1 MAKIW
6 VFAECDS
13 AGKVATSALEN
24 LAKAREIGDAE
35 AVVFGPGAAAA
46 ATTLGEHGAK
56 KVYLSEDAVYHD
68 YVAQPAAYALWKLAE
83 QHQPDMIV
91 FGMDY
96 DSRDIAARVA
106 AANNST
112 ILGNATDI
120 LGADKAQT
128 QIFGGT
134 KIVDVALEGPNP
146 KLVITRP
153 KSFEASPVGGSA
165 ETEAVS
171 IEIPDSELG
180 AKVIERHEEEA
191 AGVKLEEAKVVISGG
206 RGLLD
211 PKNFELLEQIAK
223 AIPNTAVGAT
233 RAVVDAGWVPYA
245 MQVGQTGKTVKPD
258 VYIAAGISGASQHQV
273 GMKESKR
280 IIAINKDPEAPI
292 FQISDLGI
300 VGDTMKVLPALIEEL
315 GKRKG

>member
-6 VFAECDS
+6 VFAECEAD
-13 AGKVATSALEN
+13 GKVATSALEN
-24 LAKAREIGDAE
+24 LAKARELGDAE
-35 AVVFGPGAAAA
+35 AVALGPGASAAVA
-46 ATTLGEHGAK
+46 TLGEHGAK
-56 KVYLSEDAVYHD
+56 KVYVSDDPVFTE
-68 YVAQPAAYALWKLAE
+68 YVAQPSAYVLWKLAE

-96 DSRDIAARVA
+96 DSRDIAARVGA
-106 AANNST
+106 SNGST
-112 ILGNATDI
+112 VMGNVTDI
-120 LGADKAQT
+120 LGPDKAQT
-128 QIFGGT
+128 QIFGGS
-134 KIVDVALEGPNP
+134 KVVDVALSGPSP
-146 KLVITRP
+146 KIVITRP
-153 KSFEASPVGGSA
+153 KSFEPSAVGGSA
-165 ETEAVS
+165 ETEQVNVD
-171 IEIPDSELG
+171 IPEG
-180 AKVIERHEEEA
+180 EKKAKRVERHEEEA
-191 AGVKLEEAKVVISGG
+191 AGVKLEDAKVVISGG

-211 PKNFELLEQIAK
+211 PKNFELLEKISK
-223 AIPNTAVGAT
+223 AISGSAVGAT

-273 GMKESKR
+273 GMKDSKR

-315 GKRKG
+315 NKRKG

>member
-6 VFAECDS
+6 VFAECEAD
-13 AGKVATSALEN
+13 GKVTTSALEN
-24 LAKAREIGDAE
+24 LAKARELGDAE

-56 KVYLSEDAVYHD
+56 KVYLSEDAVFHD

-134 KIVDVALEGPNP
+134 KIVDVALQGPNP

-153 KSFEASPVGGSA
+153 KSFEASAVGGSA
-165 ETEAVS
+165 ETEQIS
-171 IEIPDSELG
+171 IEIPDNEKG
-180 AKVIERHEEEA
+180 AKVVERHEEEA

-211 PKNFELLEQIAK
+211 PKNFEMLEQIAK
-223 AIPNTAVGAT
+223 ALGNAAVGAT

-300 VGDTMKVLPALIEEL
+300 VGDTMKVLPALIEEI

>member
-1 MAKIW
+1 VATIW
-6 VFAECDS
+6 VFAECEAD
-13 AGKVATSALEN
+13 GKVATSALEN
-24 LAKAREIGDAE
+24 LAKARELGDAE
-35 AVVFGPGAAAA
+35 AVVLGPGASQA

-56 KVYLSEDAVYHD
+56 KVYLSEDQVYTD
-68 YVAQPAAYALWKLAE
+68 FVAQPAAYALWKLAE
-83 QHQPDMIV
+83 QHQPELIV

-96 DSRDIAARVA
+96 DSRDIAARVGA
-106 AANNST
+106 SMGST
-112 ILGNATDI
+112 VMGNVTDI
-120 LGADKAQT
+120 VSTEKAQT

-134 KIVDVALEGPNP
+134 KIVDIALGGPNP
-146 KLVITRP
+146 KIVITRP
-153 KSFEASPVGGSA
+153 KSFEPSAVGGTA
-165 ETEAVS
+165 ESEQVS
-171 IEIPDSELG
+171 VEIPDNEKK
-180 AKVIERHEEEA
+180 AKRVERHEEEA
-191 AGVKLEEAKVVISGG
+191 AGVKLEEARVVISGG
-206 RGLLD
+206 RGLLE
-211 PKNFELLEQIAK
+211 PSNFELLEKISK
-223 AIPNTAVGAT
+223 SIPNSAVGAT

-315 GKRKG
+315 QTRKG

>member
-6 VFAECDS
+6 VFAECDPD
-13 AGKVATSALEN
+13 GKVSTSALEN
-24 LAKAREIGDAE
+24 LTKARELGDAE

-56 KVYLSEDAVYHD
+56 KVYLSEDDVYHD
-68 YVAQPAAYALWKLAE
+68 YVAQPEAYALWKLAE

-91 FGMDY
+91 FTMDY
-96 DSRDIAARVA
+96 DSRDVAARVA

-112 ILGNATDI
+112 LLGNATDI
-120 LGADKAQT
+120 LSETKAQT

-134 KIVDVALEGPNP
+134 KIVDVDLQGPNP

-153 KSFEASPVGGSA
+153 KSFEASAVGGSA
-165 ETEAVS
+165 ETEQVS
-171 IEIPDSELG
+171 IEIPDTEKG

-206 RGLLD
+206 RGLLE
-211 PKNFELLEQIAK
+211 PKNFEMLEQIAK
-223 AIPNTAVGAT
+223 ALGNAAVGAT

-300 VGDTMKVLPALIEEL
+300 VGDTMKVLPALIEEIS
-315 GKRKG
+315 KRKG

>member
-1 MAKIW
+1 MATIW
-6 VFAECDS
+6 VFAECD
-13 AGKVATSALEN
+13 ADGKVATSALEN
-24 LAKAREIGDAE
+24 LAKARELGDAE
-35 AVVFGPGAAAA
+35 AVVLGPGAAQA

-56 KVYLSEDAVYHD
+56 KVYLSEDQVFAD

-83 QHQPDMIV
+83 QHKPDLLV

-96 DSRDIAARVA
+96 DSRDIAARVGA
-106 AANNST
+106 SMGST
-112 ILGNATDI
+112 VMGNVTDI
-120 LGADKAQT
+120 LSTDKAQT

-134 KIVDVALEGPNP
+134 KIVDIALGGPSP
-146 KLVITRP
+146 KIVITRP
-153 KSFEASPVGGSA
+153 KSFEPSAVGGSA
-165 ETEAVS
+165 ETEQVS
-171 IEIPDSELG
+171 VEIPDNEKK
-180 AKVIERHEEEA
+180 AKRVERHEEEA
-191 AGVKLEEAKVVISGG
+191 AGVKLEDAKVVISGG
-206 RGLLD
+206 RGLLE
-211 PKNFELLEQIAK
+211 PGNFELLEKISK
-223 AIPNTAVGAT
+223 SIPNSAVGAT

-315 GKRKG
+315 QKRKG

>member
-13 AGKVATSALEN
+13 SGKVTSSALEN
-24 LAKAREIGDAE
+24 LAKARELGDAE
-35 AVVFGPGAAAA
+35 AVVLGPGASTAAA
-46 ATTLGEHGAK
+46 TLGEHGAK
-56 KVYLSEDAVYHD
+56 KVYVSDDAVYHD
-68 YVAQPAAYALWKLAE
+68 YVAQPAAYTLWKLAE

-106 AANNST
+106 ASNGST
-112 ILGNATDI
+112 IMGNATDI
-120 LGADKAQT
+120 TGADTAQT

-134 KIVDVALEGPNP
+134 KIVDVTLGGPNP
-146 KLVITRP
+146 KIVITRP
-153 KSFEASPVGGSA
+153 KSFEPSAVGGSA
-165 ETEAVS
+165 ETEQVS
-171 IEIPDSELG
+171 IDIPDNEKK
-180 AKVIERHEEEA
+180 AKRIEVHEEEA
-191 AGVKLEEAKVVISGG
+191 AGVKLEDAKVVISGG

-211 PKNFELLEQIAK
+211 PKNFELLDQIAK
-223 AIPNTAVGAT
+223 LIANTAVGAT

-300 VGDTMKVLPALIEEL
+300 VGDTMRVLPALIEEL

>member
-6 VFAECDS
+6 VFAECDTD
-13 AGKVATSALEN
+13 GKVSSSALEN
-24 LAKAREIGDAE
+24 LAKARELGDAE
-35 AVVFGPGAAAA
+35 AVVFGPGAATA

-68 YVAQPAAYALWKLAE
+68 YVAQPEAYALWKLAE

-96 DSRDIAARVA
+96 DSRDVAARVA

-112 ILGNATDI
+112 IMGNATDI
-120 LGADKAQT
+120 LSETKAQT

-134 KIVDVALEGPNP
+134 KIVDVDLEGPNP
-146 KLVITRP
+146 KIVITRP
-153 KSFEASPVGGSA
+153 KSFEASAVGGTA
-165 ETEAVS
+165 ETEQVS
-171 IEIPDSELG
+171 IDIPDDEKG
-180 AKVIERHEEEA
+180 AKVVERHEEEA
-191 AGVKLEEAKVVISGG
+191 AGVKLEDAKVVISGG
-206 RGLLD
+206 RGLLE

-223 AIPNTAVGAT
+223 AVGNAAVGAT

-300 VGDTMKVLPALIEEL
+300 VGDTMKVLPALIEEI

>member
-6 VFAECDS
+6 VFAECDPD
-13 AGKVATSALEN
+13 GKVSTSALEN
-24 LAKAREIGDAE
+24 LAKARELGDAE

-56 KVYLSEDAVYHD
+56 KVYLSEDDVYHD
-68 YVAQPAAYALWKLAE
+68 YVAQPEAYALWKLAE

-91 FGMDY
+91 FTMDY
-96 DSRDIAARVA
+96 DSRDVAARVA

-112 ILGNATDI
+112 LLGNATDI
-120 LGADKAQT
+120 LSETKAQT

-134 KIVDVALEGPNP
+134 KIVDVDLQGPNP

-153 KSFEASPVGGSA
+153 KSFEASAVGGSA
-165 ETEAVS
+165 ETEQVS
-171 IEIPDSELG
+171 IEIPDTEKG

-206 RGLLD
+206 RGLLE
-211 PKNFELLEQIAK
+211 PKNFEMLEQIAK
-223 AIPNTAVGAT
+223 ALGNAAVGAT

-300 VGDTMKVLPALIEEL
+300 VGDTMKVLPALIEEIS
-315 GKRKG
+315 KRKG